1 MTAPQVDIPT
11 PKREQAEEKFLG
23 TLVGVFV
30 NPVPTLSGVVRRR
43 PIANA
48 FIVII
53 VLSIAEGL
61 VQAVSLDPAAEGGA
75 WVQGI
80 TILSAPAFGIGF
92 TALFT
97 GFFWLMSRMLG
108 GRGGYGAMFAG
119 ISFASAPSI
128 LRSLIGFLAI
138 PLGDGADTLMIG
150 LLPIPLGDDT
160 FTLIATLQI
169 GVGVWMIILAVIA
182 VRECNQ
188 FSTGRA
194 SAAVLI
200 PIAAFIVFLYAVVV
214 AILVA
219 TAIGISGL
227 QP

>member
-53 VLSIAEGL
+53 VVAIAEGL
-61 VQAVSLDPAAEGGA
+61 VQAVSLDPAAEGSA
-75 WVQGI
+75 WI
-80 TILSAPAFGIGF
+80 TILSAPANGIGI

-119 ISFASAPSI
+119 IGFASAPSI
-128 LRSLIGFLAI
+128 LQSLRGFLAI
-138 PLGDGADTLMIG
+138 LLGDLVGADAMIRI
-150 LLPIPLGDDT
+150 LQLGVVAWT
-160 FTLIATLQI
+160 
-169 GVGVWMIILAVIA
+169 IILFVIV

-200 PIAAFIVFLYAVVV
+200 PIAASIVLYAVVV
-214 AILVA
+214 AAAFA
-219 TAIGISGL
+219 TVITH

>member
-1 MTAPQVDIPT
+1 MTAPQFDIT
-11 PKREQAEEKFLG
+11 APKREQAEEKFLG
-23 TLVGVFV
+23 TLVGVFI

-61 VQAVSLDPAAEGGA
+61 VQAVSIDPAGLGDAEELAA
-75 WVQGI
+75 WVQGFA
-80 TILSAPAFGIGF
+80 ILSSPVVGIVVV
-92 TALFT
+92 ALAA
-97 GFFWLMSRMLG
+97 GVFWLMSRILG

-119 ISFASAPSI
+119 IGFASAPSI
-128 LRSLIGFLAI
+128 LQSLRGFLAI
-138 PLGDGADTLMIG
+138 LLGDLVGAVAIIG
-150 LLPIPLGDDT
+150 
-160 FTLIATLQI
+160 FLQI
-169 GVGVWMIILAVIA
+169 GVVAWTIILSVIV

-200 PIAAFIVFLYAVVV
+200 PIAASIVLYAVLL
-214 AILVA
+214 ADAFA
-219 TAIGISGL
+219 TVITHR
-227 QP
+227 P

>member
-1 MTAPQVDIPT
+1 MNAPQQ
-11 PKREQAEEKFLG
+11 EQPEERFLD

-53 VLSIAEGL
+53 ILSIAEGL
-61 VQAVSLDPAAEGGA
+61 VQAVSLPPAEGGA
-75 WVQGI
+75 WIQGI
-80 TILSAPAFGIGF
+80 TILSSPIFGIGI

-97 GFFWLMSRMLG
+97 GFFWIMSRILG
-108 GRGGYGAMFAG
+108 GSGEYGAMFAG
-119 ISFASAPSI
+119 LGIASAPSI
-128 LRSLIGFLAI
+128 LRSLLGFFAI
-138 PLGDGADTLMIG
+138 PLGDLVGADAIIG
-150 LLPIPLGDDT
+150 I
-160 FTLIATLQI
+160 LQL
-169 GVGVWMIILAVIA
+169 GVGVWMIILAVIV

-200 PIAAFIVFLYAVVV
+200 PIAAFIVFATVVV
-214 AILVA
+214 IALFVAVWASGPLV
-219 TAIGISGL
+219 GL
-227 QP
+227 

>member
-1 MTAPQVDIPT
+1 MNEPRQ
-11 PKREQAEEKFLG
+11 EQPEERFLD
-23 TLVGVFV
+23 TIIGVFT

-61 VQAVSLDPAAEGGA
+61 VQAVSLDPATLGDAEELAA
-75 WVQGI
+75 WIQGF
-80 TILSAPAFGIGF
+80 TILSSPAFGIGF
-92 TALFT
+92 MALFT
-97 GFFWLMSRMLG
+97 GLFWLMSRILG

-119 ISFASAPSI
+119 LGFASAPSI

-138 PLGDGADTLMIG
+138 PLGDLDGADALIG
-150 LLPIPLGDDT
+150 ILQLG
-160 FTLIATLQI
+160 I
-169 GVGVWMIILAVIA
+169 GVWMIILAVIV

-200 PIAAFIVFLYAVVV
+200 PIAAFIVFVFVVV
-214 AILVA
+214 AAIFVAFAVAIAA
-219 TAIGISGL
+219 TAGI
-227 QP
+227 

>member
-1 MTAPQVDIPT
+1 MNAPRQ
-11 PKREQAEEKFLG
+11 EQPEERFLD
-23 TLVGVFV
+23 TIIGVFT

-61 VQAVSLDPAAEGGA
+61 VQAVSRDPASLGDAEELAA
-75 WVQGI
+75 WIQGF
-80 TILSAPAFGIGF
+80 TILSSPLFGIGF
-92 TALFT
+92 TALIT
-97 GFFWLMSRMLG
+97 GFFWLMSRILG
-108 GRGGYGAMFAG
+108 GSGEYGAMFAG

-138 PLGDGADTLMIG
+138 PLGDLGGADALIG
-150 LLPIPLGDDT
+150 ILQLG
-160 FTLIATLQI
+160 I
-169 GVGVWMIILAVIA
+169 GVWMIFLAVIV

-200 PIAAFIVFLYAVVV
+200 PIAAFTVFVIVVV
-214 AILVA
+214 AVYTVVFA
-219 TAIGISGL
+219 AAVGL
-227 QP
+227 ADS

>member
-1 MTAPQVDIPT
+1 MTAPQFDIT
-11 PKREQAEEKFLG
+11 APKREQPEEKFLG
-23 TLVGVFV
+23 TLVGVFI

-53 VLSIAEGL
+53 VLSITEGL
-61 VQAVSLDPAAEGGA
+61 VQAAWLDPAAEGSA
-75 WVQGI
+75 WI
-80 TILSAPAFGIGF
+80 TILSAPAYGIGL

-97 GFFWLMSRMLG
+97 GFYWLMSRMLG

-119 ISFASAPSI
+119 IGFASAPSI
-128 LRSLIGFLAI
+128 LQSLRGFLAI
-138 PLGDGADTLMIG
+138 LLGDLVGAVAIIG
-150 LLPIPLGDDT
+150 LLQLGVVAWT
-160 FTLIATLQI
+160 
-169 GVGVWMIILAVIA
+169 IILSVIV

-200 PIAAFIVFLYAVVV
+200 PIAASIVLYAVRLAAAFGTV
-214 AILVA
+214 I
-219 TAIGISGL
+219 TH

>member
-53 VLSIAEGL
+53 VVAIAEGL
-61 VQAVSLDPAAEGGA
+61 VQAVSLPPAEGSA
-75 WVQGI
+75 WI
-80 TILSAPAFGIGF
+80 TILSAPANGISI

-119 ISFASAPSI
+119 IGFASAPSI
-128 LRSLIGFLAI
+128 LQSPRGFLAI
-138 PLGDGADTLMIG
+138 LLGDLVGADAMIRI
-150 LLPIPLGDDT
+150 LQLGVVAWT
-160 FTLIATLQI
+160 
-169 GVGVWMIILAVIA
+169 IILSVIV

-188 FSTGRA
+188 FSIGRA

-200 PIAAFIVFLYAVVV
+200 PIAASIVLYAVVV
-214 AILVA
+214 AAAFA
-219 TAIGISGL
+219 TVITH

>member
-1 MTAPQVDIPT
+1 MNAPRQ
-11 PKREQAEEKFLG
+11 EQPEERFLD
-23 TLVGVFV
+23 TLVGVFI

-61 VQAVSLDPAAEGGA
+61 VQAVSLDPATLGDAEELAA
-75 WVQGI
+75 WIQGF
-80 TILSAPAFGIGF
+80 TILSSPLFGIGF
-92 TALFT
+92 MALFT
-97 GFFWLMSRMLG
+97 GLFWLMSRILG
-108 GRGGYGAMFAG
+108 GRGEYGAMFAG
-119 ISFASAPSI
+119 LGFASAPSI

-138 PLGDGADTLMIG
+138 PLGDLGGADALIG
-150 LLPIPLGDDT
+150 I
-160 FTLIATLQI
+160 LQL
-169 GVGVWMIILAVIA
+169 GVGVWMIILAVIV

-200 PIAAFIVFLYAVVV
+200 PIAAFIVFVAVVV
-214 AILVA
+214 AAIVVAFAVAIAA
-219 TAIGISGL
+219 TAGI
-227 QP
+227 